1 VNRPSISS
9 PAFLLAI
16 DKTFFNWATTLGIAV
31 AINKEAGFGVQ
42 AAALFDHLVL
52 VGTGA
57 VGAEVAVTGTG
68 LDGVGTPLLVLRRVT
83 ETVWVVSLRRR

>member
-9 PAFLLAI
+9 PTFLLAI
-16 DKTFFNWATTLGIAV
+16 DKTFFNWATTLGITIAV
-31 AINKEAGFGVQ
+31 NKEAGFGVQ
-42 AAALFDHLVL
+42 TAALFDHLVL

-68 LDGVGTPLLVLRRVT
+68 LDGIGAPLLVLRGVT
-83 ETVWVVSLRRR
+83 KASRVVSLRHR